1 MSTTTIEKKTA
12 TQTPAKAKTARKK
25 AVAAPM
31 NPPHRPGGGGHQ
43 QGRSRSQKGAGTE
56 RY

>member
-12 TQTPAKAKTARKK
+12 TQTPAKAKSIRKK

-31 NPPHRPGGGGHQ
+31 NPPGRPGGGGHQ
-43 QGRSRSQKGAGTE
+43 QGRGGS
-56 RY
+56 

>member
-12 TQTPAKAKTARKK
+12 TQTPAKAKATRKK

-31 NPPHRPGGGGHQ
+31 NPPPLLRWWRTPTK
-43 QGRSRSQKGAGTE
+43 QK
-56 RY
+56 